1 MRTII
6 GAGKLFLYGLWS
18 CVMIPPQFIL
28 ILFTGG
34 PITLVMPRFFHI
46 VACKIFGLECVITG
60 APMEKKHVVFV
71 GNHLS
76 YLDIPTMGVHF
87 YGSFIAKQD
96 VAGWFLFGLLAK
108 LSRTLFISR
117 QRSQAAYTRKK
128 LDEALVD
135 GRPLVLFAEGTSS
148 DGSQVL
154 PFKSSLFESVIGT
167 EKSLKV
173 QPFTLLLDSVDGRPV
188 RTQADRDHYA
198 WYGDMELEPHLWAFA
213 KSKGARLILHVH
225 PARDPAA
232 YDNRKDLARDC
243 HADSASGLA
252 LDFAAKAA

>member
-1 MRTII
+1 MRTLI
-6 GAGKLFLYGLWS
+6 GAGKLFLYGLW
-18 CVMIPPQFIL
+18 CCIMIPPQLVI

-34 PITLVMPRFFHI
+34 PVALFLPRIFHI
-46 VACKIFGLECVITG
+46 VACKFFGLECVITG

-76 YLDIPTMGVHF
+76 YLDIPAMGVHF

-117 QRSQAAYTRKK
+117 QRSQADYTRKK

-148 DGSQVL
+148 DGTKVL
-154 PFKSSLFESVIGT
+154 PFKSSLFESVIGN
-167 EKSLKV
+167 ERGLKV
-173 QPFTLLLDSVDGRPV
+173 QPFTLRVETVDGRPV
-188 RTQADRDHYA
+188 RTQADRDMYC

-213 KSKGARLILHVH
+213 KSKGARLVLHVH
-225 PARDPAA
+225 PARDAAA

-243 HADSASGLA
+243 HADSAGG
-252 LDFAAKAA
+252 LDFTAKAA

>member
-6 GAGKLFLYGLWS
+6 GGFKLFLYGLWC
-18 CVMIPPQFIL
+18 CVMIPPQLVI
-28 ILFTGG
+28 ISITGG
-34 PITLVMPRFFHI
+34 PVALFLPRIFHI
-46 VACKIFGLECVITG
+46 VSCRLFNLQCVITG

-76 YLDIPTMGVHF
+76 YLDIPAMGVHF

-117 QRSQAAYTRKK
+117 QRSQADYTRKK

-148 DGSQVL
+148 GGTTVL
-154 PFKSSLFESVIGT
+154 PFKSSLFESVVGH
-167 EKSLKV
+167 EKGLKI
-173 QPFTLLLDSVDGRPV
+173 QPFTLTLTHFDGKEV
-188 RTQADRDHYA
+188 VTQADRDRYC
-198 WYGDMELEPHLWAFA
+198 WYGDMELEPHLWAFM
-213 KSKGARLILHVH
+213 KSRGARLNLHIH
-225 PARDPAA
+225 PVRDPAA

-243 HADSASGLA
+243 HTDSMNGLA
-252 LDFAAKAA
+252 LAFEAKAA